1 MSNSRALEWI
11 IQETFKVFSRVSV
24 DSGKSRNLWLL
35 GSFNTTHY
43 SLNPSDQ
50 VWEGS
55 VQVKHHCSR
64 VSPVSQCFQREITS
78 WTGLSTALRG
88 SGKPRAVRLLRNFP
102 FANHGWNNGSF
113 HVFQRRRWWISLC
126 FVFDFGKS
134 QGSSIAINKDQTLAL
149 ASHFLKDSFFSQK
162 TSKALLGCT
171 RIPTA

>member
-24 DSGKSRNLWLL
+24 DSGKSHNLWLL

-55 VQVKHHCSR
+55 VQVKHHCFR

-78 WTGLSTALRG
+78 WTGLSTTLRG
-88 SGKPRAVRLLRNFP
+88 SGKPRTVKLLRNFP
-102 FANHGWNNGSF
+102 FTSYSWNNSSF
-113 HVFQRRRWWISLC
+113 HVFQRQRWWIC
-126 FVFDFGKS
+126 FGFGKS
-134 QGSSIAINKDQTLAL
+134 QGSSIAINKDKTLAL
-149 ASHFLKDSFFSQK
+149 ASHFLKDSFLSQK
-162 TSKALLGCT
+162 TSRALLGCT